1 MWEDLNK
8 KIKSGSNRKIK
19 ILNDIIDNILIGRS
33 SSTIEDRYKI
43 LGYFNDK
50 LNEDNNS
57 LIEKK
62 TKLFNWIIAK
72 GIIDSNLMIN
82 DAIAIQNSSIL
93 NLTEDKKNKLKE
105 IILLSMQKRRE
116 KIINKLTSDSQN
128 VHNTVR

>member
-8 KIKSGSNRKIK
+8 RIKSGSNWKIK

-33 SSTIEDRYKI
+33 SLTIEDRYKI